1 MGEMSKVNKIK
12 VKEINYF
19 ENYPII
25 TTLNEQVTGVHTF
38 NDIQEGDFYEG
49 TVVNVLKGQ
58 TVSVIV

>member
-1 MGEMSKVNKIK
+1 VKKIK

-25 TTLNEQVTGVHTF
+25 TTLTEQVTGVHSF
-38 NDIQEGDFYEG
+38 NDIQVGDIYEG
-49 TVVNVLKGQ
+49 SVVNVLKGQ